1 MKNGNF
7 KEKLGSL
14 GEKMKKLT
22 SKVNHKTVAV
32 VCAVVLIG
40 SAIALNLI
48 LLDGDGS
55 GKDGMEMAVD
65 LENLT
70 NNDTEKTPTDA
81 GNNDAADAEAS
92 LEDYFATVTLGR
104 EQARDEAMEVL
115 LQISEDAGAELSA
128 KEAAISDINRLALE
142 IEMESSIETMVTAK
156 GFEKCVAVINGD
168 SANVIVS
175 CDTLTPGEVA
185 QISEI
190 VYEEAGIVPSNLKII
205 EKSING

>member
-1 MKNGNF
+1 MKNEKIKESF
-7 KEKLGSL
+7 KNLAEKLRGLSAR
-14 GEKMKKLT
+14 
-22 SKVNHKTVAV
+22 VNHRVVAV
-32 VCAVVLIG
+32 VCAVILIG
-40 SAIALNLI
+40 SAVALNLI
-48 LLDGDGS
+48 LINEDATATGD
-55 GKDGMEMAVD
+55 MQMAVD
-65 LENLT
+65 LEGLT
-70 NNDTEKTPTDA
+70 DGA
-81 GNNDAADAEAS
+81 GTTSSEAEGESVTDAEAR

-142 IEMESSIETMVTAK
+142 IEMESNIETMVTAK
-156 GFEKCVAVINGD
+156 GFDKCVAVINGD

-205 EKSING
+205 EKSIEG

>member
-1 MKNGNF
+1 MKNEKIKESLKNLA
-7 KEKLGSL
+7 EKLRGLSAR
-14 GEKMKKLT
+14 
-22 SKVNHKTVAV
+22 VNHRVVAV
-32 VCAVVLIG
+32 VCAVILIG
-40 SAIALNLI
+40 SAVALNLI
-48 LLDGDGS
+48 LINEDATATGD
-55 GKDGMEMAVD
+55 MQMAVD
-65 LENLT
+65 LEGLT
-70 NNDTEKTPTDA
+70 DGA
-81 GNNDAADAEAS
+81 GNTSGEAEGESVMDAEAR

-142 IEMESSIETMVTAK
+142 IEMESNIETMVTAK
-156 GFEKCVAVINGD
+156 GFDKCVAVINGD

-205 EKSING
+205 EKSIEG